1 MPTLYPATIDQ
12 DTDIVAVL
20 EDLLHKSLDLIPV
33 REICGVN
40 RRSTPESTN
49 LISRACVAVVS
60 LHQNY
65 V

>member
-1 MPTLYPATIDQ
+1 MPALNPATIDQ
-12 DTDIVAVL
+12 DTNIMAIL

-40 RRSTPESTN
+40 RRSTPESTDFV
-49 LISRACVAVVS
+49 SRARIAVVS
-60 LHQNY
+60 LHQDY